1 MPPIRHESKWW
12 GIVTRW
18 FCHPAHSTVPALTT
32 DEMVTLITA
41 AAGSH
46 IAAHTDWFE
55 QRWSNMTQED
65 RMHWVDRR
73 RAALMVVWVRGG
85 DKGFEGLGKRLSEA
99 LQEIDYEPHC
109 RSGR

>member
-1 MPPIRHESKWW
+1 MASI
-12 GIVTRW
+12 
-18 FCHPAHSTVPALTT
+18 ALKRP
-32 DEMVTLITA
+32 ERNRCK
-41 AAGSH
+41 S
-46 IAAHTDWFE
+46 
-55 QRWSNMTQED
+55 S
-65 RMHWVDRR
+65 MHWVDRR